1 MATRQITVQPDE
13 LPMMLLAALT
23 TAHTFAQHGHLEEV
37 GRSLVRAGELLLA
50 LKEAPLYNA
59 SQIDLCLSEGPK

>member
-1 MATRQITVQPDE
+1 MAIRQITVQPDE

-50 LKEAPLYNA
+50 LKEAVAALPKSNSA
-59 SQIDLCLSEGPK
+59 AEGKRA

>member
-50 LKEAPLYNA
+50 LKEAVAALPKSNSSA
-59 SQIDLCLSEGPK
+59 EGKRA

>member
-50 LKEAPLYNA
+50 LKEAVAALPKTNSA
-59 SQIDLCLSEGPK
+59 AEGKRA